1 MSPAHSIIVCF
12 ATKPEAAPFRK
23 LAATLGD
30 ISIVITGM
38 GSRNAEAAT
47 RAALAR
53 CRPALL
59 ISSGF
64 AGGLDPALTTG
75 ALVTD
80 TSDARFRKEL
90 NSLGTHSI
98 RFHCA
103 ERIATTP
110 AEKSAAR
117 ASTGADA
124 VEMESAVIQKVGAE
138 LGVPTITIRVIS
150 DSANESLPL
159 DFNAL
164 VDEQQNLSFTKL
176 AWKLIGSPG
185 TIPRLISFQ
194 KQVKFCGQRLAT
206 TLGSFIVSVRVHQQ
220 HG

>member
-1 MSPAHSIIVCF
+1 M
-12 ATKPEAAPFRK
+12 
-23 LAATLGD
+23 L
-30 ISIVITGM
+30 
-38 GSRNAEAAT
+38 
-47 RAALAR
+47 
-53 CRPALL
+53 
-59 ISSGF
+59 GF
-64 AGGLDPALTTG
+64 AKNSTR
-75 ALVTD
+75 
-80 TSDARFRKEL
+80 SARTQFAFIAPSESPPRRRK
-90 NSLGTHSI
+90 
-98 RFHCA
+98 
-103 ERIATTP
+103 
-110 AEKSAAR
+110 KSSTR

-164 VDEQQNLSFTKL
+164 VDERQNLSFAKL